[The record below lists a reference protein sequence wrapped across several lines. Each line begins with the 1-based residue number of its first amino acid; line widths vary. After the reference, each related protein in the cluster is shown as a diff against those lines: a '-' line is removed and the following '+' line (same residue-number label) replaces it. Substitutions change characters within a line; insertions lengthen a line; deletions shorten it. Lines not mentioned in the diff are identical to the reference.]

1 MSNFLITSDWHFGHA
16 NDVSTEGILAFE
28 RGNRFNTIQ
37 EHDKYITECIEKWL
51 HKLTPEDTFYFLGD
65 FGRPDSKILSEL
77 IRIFVAAKCHKIAIR
92 GNHDHE
98 TETEIMKTL
107 FDEVY
112 DYPIYISDRIILS
125 HRPHVEMDQSVLNVS
140 GHLHCST
147 LNLPNYMCAS
157 IHVNGYKPITS
168 QQTQGKLG
176 SLPKRDIRFLWEWF
190 APYYKF
196 TQKKEDVV
204 YDKNGNID
212 LAASR
217 VIQRLVQEGRIK
229 KSGKIE

>member
-1 MSNFLITSDWHFGHA
+1 MPNFLITSDWHFGHA
-16 NDVSTEGILAFE
+16 NDVNTKGILAFE
-28 RGNRFNTIQ
+28 RGNKFNTIQ

-51 HKLTPEDTFYFLGD
+51 HKLAPEDTFYFLGD
-65 FGRPDSKILSEL
+65 FGRPDSNALSEL
-77 IRIFVAAKCHKIAIR
+77 ARIFIEAKCHKVAIR

-98 TETEIMKTL
+98 TETKIMKTL

-140 GHLHCST
+140 GHLHGST

-204 YDKNGNID
+204 CDKDGNID

-229 KSGKIE
+229 KSGETE